1 MYLFFSTDC
10 QHVRSTGYHLAA
22 LVRKFPSSKQQHFSD
37 IETSWHMVRIGGAN
51 TTQTN
56 HQLNN
61 LDDNTLY
68 DFIVVA
74 ISPGGGPSEESPVVS
89 ASTLPLSKS
98 LENGR
103 VVFSAVLFEY
113 QS

>member
-1 MYLFFSTDC
+1 
-10 QHVRSTGYHLAA
+10 
-22 LVRKFPSSKQQHFSD
+22 
-37 IETSWHMVRIGGAN
+37 MVRIGGAN

-98 LENGR
+98 LGNGR
-103 VVFSAVLFEY
+103 VVFLQFYLNIKARAILPVEKG
-113 QS
+113 